1 MVADQEIERFLRCLL
16 DREAE
21 SRYARTRRIPST
33 YTWKVVD
40 YLLRLQVIE
49 RDELFAVLATRGSF
63 ALRRDRDV
71 SQVPDWRQ
79 SPSFRRFTDTL
90 GWMCDWKYMG
100 LRMLKAIARDFRS
113 DPTYGAFRDT
123 PPEVIERAETIRP
136 AKAPAIRKL
145 VGTFLAER
153 FGATAEKLD
162 EGEWDYHGSVRGR
175 IFTASI
181 DYRNNTYQLRYDLAF
196 ADAETGVRAERF
208 AYEGMLGIGF
218 GWWDFITAENLH
230 DSIVLLCDLIEESV
244 TIPDKLRGRSQS

>member
-1 MVADQEIERFLRCLL
+1 MVADQEIERFIRGLL

-21 SRYARTRRIPST
+21 SRYARARRIPST
-33 YTWKVVD
+33 YTWKVAD
-40 YLLRLQVIE
+40 CLSSLQPVE
-49 RDELFAVLATRGSF
+49 RDELFEVLATRGSF

-71 SQVPDWRQ
+71 SQGPDWRQ
-79 SPSFRRFTDTL
+79 SASFRRFTDTL
-90 GWMCDWKYMG
+90 LWMCDWKYMG
-100 LRMLKAIARDFRS
+100 LRMLKAIAQDFRA

-123 PPEVIERAETIRP
+123 PSDVIERAEATKP

-153 FGATAEKLD
+153 FGAAAEQFG
-162 EGEWDYHGSVRGR
+162 EGEWYYHGRVRER
-175 IFTASI
+175 PVTVFI
-181 DYRNNTYQLRYDLAF
+181 DYCNNTHQLRYDLTF

-208 AYEGMLGIGF
+208 AYEAMLGIGF
-218 GWWDFITAENLH
+218 GWRDFITAENLH